1 MEIVGER
8 MDNLVTMEP
17 PASVAGVSSR
27 RTPGRSDAVLS
38 TQVSGSRYFFLEL
51 TDGSG
56 AGVVPKY
63 GGFERCNPDYL
74 VQREKF
80 AFAAL
85 ELVVEGEGTAT
96 LNGRTFPLRPGALF
110 HYDHRT
116 RLEIRTDP
124 ARPMAKYFLC
134 LTGSRAAQRL
144 RTAGISSRDV
154 IPLAMYAE
162 VQRVWED
169 LIHEGRYHRATAA
182 RICAALVEVLLLKI
196 EDLAGRSVAQGQ
208 LAEETFLRCKGAI
221 EAQAGQMGTLQDIT
235 RHVGVGPT
243 RLSRL
248 FRRYQGLSPYQYLL
262 HRKMALAAELL
273 MDPATLV
280 KEAAAQVGFA
290 DQYHFSRCFKKVHR
304 VAPKEFQRSL
314 KHV

>member
-8 MDNLVTMEP
+8 MDNLVTGTAIAP
-17 PASVAGVSSR
+17 TPGVSTR
-27 RTPGRSDAVLS
+27 RTPGRSDPVLS

-51 TDGSG
+51 AGAGG
-56 AGVVPKY
+56 AGVVPAY
-63 GGFERCNPDYL
+63 GGFERCNPDFL

-80 AFAAL
+80 PFAAL
-85 ELVVEGEGTAT
+85 ELVVKGEGVVT
-96 LNGRTFPLRPGALF
+96 LDGRTFPLRPGSLF
-110 HYDHRT
+110 HYDSRT

-134 LTGSRAAQRL
+134 LTGTRAAARL
-144 RTAGISSRDV
+144 QVAGISPDEV
-154 IPLAMYAE
+154 IHLAMFAE
-162 VQRVWED
+162 VQRVWDD
-169 LIHEGRYHRATAA
+169 LIHEGRYHRATAG

-196 EDLAGRSVAQGQ
+196 EDLAGRSVSQGQ
-208 LAEETFLRCKGAI
+208 AAEETFLRCKGAI
-221 EAQAGQMGTLQDIT
+221 EAQAGRLGTLQDIT
-235 RHVGVGPT
+235 RSVGVGPT

-248 FRRYQGLSPYQYLL
+248 FRRYQGMSPYQYLL

-304 VAPKEFQRSL
+304 VAPREFQRSL
-314 KHV
+314 KHL

>member
-1 MEIVGER
+1 M
-8 MDNLVTMEP
+8 
-17 PASVAGVSSR
+17 AGVSHRS
-27 RTPGRSDAVLS
+27 TPGRNDAVLS

-51 TDGSG
+51 TGASS
-56 AGVVPKY
+56 AGVVPAY
-63 GGFERCNPDYL
+63 GGFERCNPDFL
-74 VQREKF
+74 VQRENF

-85 ELVVEGEGTAT
+85 ELVVEGEGTVT
-96 LNGRTFPLRPGALF
+96 LNGRTQTLRPGTLF

-124 ARPMAKYFLC
+124 AQPMAKYFLC
-134 LTGSRAAQRL
+134 LAGARAAARL
-144 RTAGISSRDV
+144 RAAGIQEHGA
-154 IPLAMYAE
+154 IHLAMFAE
-162 VQRVWED
+162 VQRVWDD
-169 LIHEGRYHRATAA
+169 LIHEGRYHRATAG
-182 RICAALVEVLLLKI
+182 RICAALVELLLLKI

-221 EAQAGQMGTLQDIT
+221 EAQAGRMGTLQDIT
-235 RHVGVGPT
+235 RHVGVGST
-243 RLSRL
+243 QLSRL

-273 MDPATLV
+273 MDPTTLV

-314 KHV
+314 KHL

>member
-1 MEIVGER
+1 
-8 MDNLVTMEP
+8 MDNLASTGRPCRNPRVSTR
-17 PASVAGVSSR
+17 PASGHR
-27 RTPGRSDAVLS
+27 DAVLS

-51 TDGSG
+51 AG
-56 AGVVPKY
+56 ARQAGLAPAY

-74 VQREKF
+74 VQRERF

-85 ELVVEGEGTAT
+85 ELVLEGEGTVM
-96 LNGRTFPLRPGALF
+96 LDGKTFSLRPGTLY
-110 HYDHRT
+110 HYGPRT
-116 RLEIRTDP
+116 RLEIRANP

-134 LTGSRAAQRL
+134 FTGSRIGPRL
-144 RTAGISSRDV
+144 RRAGLTTRA
-154 IPLAMYAE
+154 PLQLAMFAE
-162 VQRVWED
+162 AQRVWDD
-169 LIHEGRYHRATAA
+169 LIHEGRHPRAAA
-182 RICAALVEVLLLKI
+182 GRICAALVELLLLKI
-196 EDLAGRSVAQGQ
+196 EDLAGRSVSQGQ

-221 EAQAGQMGTLQDIT
+221 EAQAARFGTLHDIT
-235 RHVGVGPT
+235 RNVGVGST

-273 MDPATLV
+273 MNPSTLV

-304 VAPKEFQRSL
+304 VAPREFQRSL
-314 KHV
+314 KQG

>member
-1 MEIVGER
+1 M
-8 MDNLVTMEP
+8 
-17 PASVAGVSSR
+17 SHR

-51 TDGSG
+51 AGAGG
-56 AGVVPKY
+56 AGVAPAY
-63 GGFERCNPDYL
+63 GGFERCNPDY
-74 VQREKF
+74 VVEREKF

-85 ELVVEGEGTAT
+85 ELVVEGEGSLE
-96 LNGRTFPLRPGALF
+96 LNGRTFPLRPGTLF
-110 HYDHRT
+110 HYDHT
-116 RLEIRTDP
+116 TKLEIRTDP
-124 ARPMAKYFLC
+124 ERPMAKYFLC
-134 LTGSRAAQRL
+134 LTGARARARL
-144 RTAGISSRDV
+144 REAGINSRDV
-154 IPLAMYAE
+154 IRLAMFAE
-162 VQRVWED
+162 VQRVWDD
-169 LIHEGRYHRATAA
+169 LIHEGRYHRATAG

-221 EAQAGQMGTLQDIT
+221 EAGADRLGTLQDIT
-235 RHVGVGPT
+235 RNVGVGPT

-273 MDPATLV
+273 MDPTTLV
-280 KEAAAQVGFA
+280 KEAAAQVGFT

-304 VAPKEFQRSL
+304 LAPKEFQKSL
-314 KHV
+314 KHL

>member
-1 MEIVGER
+1 MS
-8 MDNLVTMEP
+8 P
-17 PASVAGVSSR
+17 R
-27 RTPGRSDAVLS
+27 RTPGRRDPVLS

-51 TDGSG
+51 TGVNG
-56 AGVVPKY
+56 AGVVPAY
-63 GGFERCNPDYL
+63 GGFERCNPDFL

-85 ELVVEGEGTAT
+85 ELVVEGEGTVT
-96 LNGRTFPLRPGALF
+96 LNGRTFPLRPGTLF
-110 HYDHRT
+110 HYDHRS

-134 LTGSRAAQRL
+134 LTGARAATRL
-144 RTAGISSRDV
+144 RSAGISPDGV
-154 IPLAMYAE
+154 IHLAMYAE
-162 VQRVWED
+162 VQRVWDD
-169 LIHEGRYHRATAA
+169 LIHEGRYHRATAG

-196 EDLAGRSVAQGQ
+196 EDLAGRPVAQGQ

-221 EAQAGQMGTLQDIT
+221 ETQAGKWGTLQDIT
-235 RHVGVGPT
+235 RSVGVGPT

-280 KEAAAQVGFA
+280 KEAAAQVGFT

>member
-1 MEIVGER
+1 MWSGCS
-8 MDNLVTMEP
+8 N
-17 PASVAGVSSR
+17 AGVSPR

-51 TDGSG
+51 
-56 AGVVPKY
+56 AGTGGTGVAPAY
-63 GGFERCNPDYL
+63 GGFERCNPDY
-74 VQREKF
+74 VVEREKF
-80 AFAAL
+80 AFAAI
-85 ELVVEGEGTAT
+85 ELVVEGEGSLG
-96 LNGRTFPLRPGALF
+96 LNGRTFPLRPGTLF
-110 HYDHRT
+110 HYDHTT

-124 ARPMAKYFLC
+124 DRPMAKYFLC
-134 LTGSRAAQRL
+134 LSGGRARTRL
-144 RTAGISSRDV
+144 REAGITSRDV
-154 IPLAMYAE
+154 MRLAMFAE
-162 VQRVWED
+162 VQRVWDD
-169 LIHEGRYHRATAA
+169 LIHEGRYHRATAG

-196 EDLAGRSVAQGQ
+196 EDLSGRAVAQGQ

-221 EAQAGQMGTLQDIT
+221 EAGAGRLGTLQDIT
-235 RHVGVGPT
+235 RNVGIGPT

-273 MDPATLV
+273 MDPKTLV

-304 VAPKEFQRSL
+304 VAPKEFQKSL
-314 KHV
+314 KHG

>member
-1 MEIVGER
+1 MEIRGER
-8 MDNLVTMEP
+8 MDNLVTNAP
-17 PASVAGVSSR
+17 PASVPGVSSR

-51 TDGSG
+51 AGAGG
-56 AGVVPKY
+56 AGVAPAY
-63 GGFERCNPDYL
+63 GGFERCNPDY
-74 VQREKF
+74 VVTREKF

-85 ELVVEGEGTAT
+85 ELVVEGEGSVT
-96 LNGRTFPLRPGALF
+96 LNGRTFALRPGTLF

-134 LTGSRAAQRL
+134 LTGAPAAARL
-144 RTAGISSRDV
+144 RRAGISSRDL

-162 VQRVWED
+162 VQRVWDD
-169 LIHEGRYHRATAA
+169 LIHEGRYHRATAG
-182 RICAALVEVLLLKI
+182 RICAALVELLLLKI
-196 EDLAGRSVAQGQ
+196 EDLAGRSVASGQ

-221 EAQAGQMGTLQDIT
+221 EA
-235 RHVGVGPT
+235 H
-243 RLSRL
+243 
-248 FRRYQGLSPYQYLL
+248 
-262 HRKMALAAELL
+262 
-273 MDPATLV
+273 
-280 KEAAAQVGFA
+280 AAQVGFT

-314 KHV
+314 KHS

>member
-1 MEIVGER
+1 
-8 MDNLVTMEP
+8 
-17 PASVAGVSSR
+17 VSHR
-27 RTPGRSDAVLS
+27 HTPGRSDAVLS
-38 TQVSGSRYFFLEL
+38 TQVTGSRYFFLEL
-51 TDGSG
+51 TG
-56 AGVVPKY
+56 AAAAGLVPAY

-74 VQREKF
+74 VQRDKF

-85 ELVVEGEGTAT
+85 ELVVEGEGELV
-96 LNGRTFPLRPGALF
+96 LNGRTLPLRPGTLF
-110 HYDHRT
+110 HYDHST

-124 ARPMAKYFLC
+124 HRPMAKYFFC
-134 LTGSRAAQRL
+134 LTGPRARARL
-144 RTAGISSRDV
+144 RAAGISSRDT
-154 IPLAMYAE
+154 IRLAMFAE

-169 LIHEGRYHRATAA
+169 LIHEGRYHRATAG
-182 RICAALVEVLLLKI
+182 RVCAALVEVLLLKI
-196 EDLAGRSVAQGQ
+196 EDLAGRSVSPGQ
-208 LAEETFLRCKGAI
+208 AAEETFLRCKGTI
-221 EAQAGQMGTLQDIT
+221 EAQAERLGTLQDIT
-235 RHVGVGPT
+235 RNVGVGPT

-273 MDPATLV
+273 MDPNTLV

-314 KHV
+314 KHS